1 MDNVKLDDLS
11 ADARAKLYDEMRAK
25 DAAEQERVKEERDAY
40 KKLVSETVNECFPS
54 LMLISADL
62 AEHKKLVYDQFQQAL
77 VMKGD
82 LYEVKSDQRSH
93 SFTNADGNRRI
104 ILGQYET
111 DDYDDT
117 VNEGI
122 AKVKEFIGSLA
133 KDADSKMLVGAILKL
148 LSRDQKGNLKA
159 SRVMQLRKMAD
170 ESGNAEFI
178 DGVKIIDAAYRP
190 AVSKFYV
197 RAEYKNEQGAWVNV
211 PLGMTEA

>member
-1 MDNVKLDDLS
+1 MENVKLDELS
-11 ADARAKLYDEMRAK
+11 TEQRAQLYEELRLK
-25 DAAEQERVKEERDAY
+25 DIAEQERVKNEREAY

-54 LMLISADL
+54 LMLLSDKL
-62 AEHKKLVYDQFQQAL
+62 AKNKKLIYEQFQQAL
-77 VMKGD
+77 VMKSD
-82 LYEVKSDQRSH
+82 LFNVKNDQRSH
-93 SFTNADGNRRI
+93 SFTNAEGTERI

-122 AKVKEFIGSLA
+122 AKVKAFIGSLA
-133 KDADSKMLVGAILKL
+133 KDSESKMLVGAIIKL

-170 ESGNAEFI
+170 ESGNAEFM

-190 AVSKFYV
+190 AVSKYYV